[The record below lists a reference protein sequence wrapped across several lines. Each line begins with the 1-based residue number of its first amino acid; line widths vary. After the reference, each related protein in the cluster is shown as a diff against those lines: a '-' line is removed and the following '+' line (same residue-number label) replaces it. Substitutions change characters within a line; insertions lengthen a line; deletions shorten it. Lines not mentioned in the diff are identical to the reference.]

1 MMKKTEAIFLI
12 SKIRARADAFILQ
25 ELAQHEIEGLAP
37 SHGDIL
43 RYLYQNDSMTM
54 TAIAHTIH
62 RTKPT
67 VTVLINK
74 LVKLGMVKKVKS
86 PGDSRSVLVELTAKG
101 RSFKPVFASVSKS
114 LTEKVCAGLSEEEI
128 KSLEAGLKKLLANL
142 E

>member
-1 MMKKTEAIFLI
+1 MKSTEVIFLI

-25 ELAQHEIEGLAP
+25 ELAQHKIAGLAP

-43 RYLYQNDSMTM
+43 CYLYQNGPMTM

-67 VTVLINK
+67 VTVLVNK
-74 LVKLGMVKKVKS
+74 LVKLGMVKKVAS
-86 PGDSRSVLVELTAKG
+86 PEDSRSVFVELTAKG
-101 RSFKPVFASVSKS
+101 KSFKPVFASVSRA
-114 LTEKVCAGLSEEEI
+114 LTEKVCAGLSGEESE
-128 KSLEAGLKKLLANL
+128 SLEAGLKKLLANL